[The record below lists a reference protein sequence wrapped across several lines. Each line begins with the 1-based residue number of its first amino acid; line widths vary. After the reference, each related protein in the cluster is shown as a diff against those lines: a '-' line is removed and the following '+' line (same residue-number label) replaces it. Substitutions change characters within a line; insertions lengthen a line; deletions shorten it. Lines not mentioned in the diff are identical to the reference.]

1 MLSARVWQALCAVRC
16 EQLGLAADSD
26 ELTTCSR
33 ATNIRKRTEPPLGAG
48 YCANGVTQVWS
59 ELTVRELLSMRPSA
73 VARRLRADLQA
84 LTPQAIAARTAW
96 LRDAQ
101 RRGSATRQRFDAH
114 ALTFIVS
121 SWNFGWEGAEFGGA
135 PIRFEHGAFVPIV
148 AVLVPRPNADGVDV
162 YASGTHDAVE
172 QFVRLVTAP

>member
-1 MLSARVWQALCAVRC
+1 
-16 EQLGLAADSD
+16 
-26 ELTTCSR
+26 
-33 ATNIRKRTEPPLGAG
+33 
-48 YCANGVTQVWS
+48 
-59 ELTVRELLSMRPSA
+59 MRPSA

-101 RRGSATRQRFDAH
+101 RRGCATRQRFDAH

-121 SWNFGWEGAEFGGA
+121 SWNFGWEGADFGGA